1 MPPLIRLPSSFT
13 RRPRSLNKLSSAPP
27 RGVLYFG
34 GTMPNQDFLMATY
47 GRLPVAF
54 AKGTGA
60 CLWDQDGREYL
71 DAMAGVAVNSLG
83 HAHPAIVEAIC
94 AQAQRLI
101 HVSNWYENREQ
112 EALGR
117 KLCEVAQMDRV
128 FFGNSGAEANEAA
141 LKLAR
146 LHGHRK
152 GVETPSVIVME
163 GSFHGRTLATLS
175 ASGSRKVQAGFEPLV
190 TGFRRVPF
198 NDLQAVRQVGER
210 DQTVVAVLVEP
221 ILGEGGIQIPDPGY
235 LKGLRKICDEAG
247 WLLIFDEIQTGMC
260 RSGTWFAWQQEN
272 ARPDVMTVAKALGNG
287 LPIGAC
293 LAHGAA
299 AELFHPG
306 QHGSTFGG
314 NPLVT
319 ATALAVI
326 KELEAMRAWERAAAL
341 GARIL
346 NELKERLKDLPGVKA
361 IRGRG
366 LLIGVELD
374 RPCQPIMRAALDRG
388 LLLNVTA
395 ERVVRLLPPLILS
408 DTQAS
413 QIAER
418 TAATIAEFLA
428 S

>member
-1 MPPLIRLPSSFT
+1 MPT
-13 RRPRSLNKLSSAPP
+13 EH
-27 RGVLYFG
+27 Y
-34 GTMPNQDFLMATY
+34 LMTTY

-54 AKGTGA
+54 TRGEGA
-60 CLWDQDGREYL
+60 WLWDEEGRKYL
-71 DAMAGVAVNSLG
+71 DGLAGVAVNALG
-83 HAHPAIVEAIC
+83 HAHPAIVEAVC
-94 AQAQRLI
+94 AQSRRLI
-101 HVSNWYENREQ
+101 HVSNWYQNREQ

-117 KLCEVAQMDRV
+117 KLCEVASMDRA
-128 FFGNSGAEANEAA
+128 FFANSGAEANEAA

-152 GVETPSVIVME
+152 GVEAPAVIVME
-163 GSFHGRTLATLS
+163 GSFHGRTLGTLS

-190 TGFRRVPF
+190 PGFRRVPF
-198 NDLQAVRQVGER
+198 NDLGAVRQVRER

-221 ILGEGGIQIPDPGY
+221 VLGEGGIQIPDAGY

-247 WLLIFDEIQTGMC
+247 WLLILDEIQTGLC
-260 RSGTWFAWQQEN
+260 RSGSWFAWQQEE

-314 NPLVT
+314 SPLVT
-319 ATALAVI
+319 AVGLAVV
-326 KELEAMRAWERAAAL
+326 ETLESMRAWERAEAL
-341 GARIL
+341 GARL
-346 NELKERLKDLPGVKA
+346 LADLQGRLRDTAGVKA
-361 IRGRG
+361 VRGRG
-366 LLIGVELD
+366 LLIGIELD
-374 RPCQPIMRAALDRG
+374 RPAQPIMKLALDRG
-388 LLLNVTA
+388 LLVNVTV

-408 DTQAS
+408 DGEADLLAQG
-413 QIAER
+413 
-418 TAATIAEFLA
+418 TAVAIQEFLA

>member
-1 MPPLIRLPSSFT
+1 MPT
-13 RRPRSLNKLSSAPP
+13 EHC
-27 RGVLYFG
+27 
-34 GTMPNQDFLMATY
+34 LMTTY

-54 AKGTGA
+54 TRGEGA
-60 CLWDQDGREYL
+60 WLWDEKGRKYL
-71 DAMAGVAVNSLG
+71 DGLAGVAVNGLG
-83 HAHPAIVEAIC
+83 HAHPAVVDAVC
-94 AQAQRLI
+94 AQARRLI

-117 KLCEVAQMDRV
+117 RLCGVAGMDRA
-128 FFGNSGAEANEAA
+128 FFANSGAEANEAA

-152 GVETPSVIVME
+152 GVEAPAVIVME
-163 GSFHGRTLATLS
+163 GSFHGRTLGTLS

-190 TGFRRVPF
+190 PGFRRVPF
-198 NDLQAVRQVGER
+198 NDLGAVSQVRER

-221 ILGEGGIQIPDPGY
+221 ILGEGGIQIPDAGY

-247 WLLIFDEIQTGMC
+247 WLLILDEIQTGLC
-260 RSGTWFAWQQEN
+260 RSGSWFAWQQEG

-314 NPLVT
+314 NPL
-319 ATALAVI
+319 ASAAGLAVI
-326 KELEAMRAWERAAAL
+326 ETLEGLRAWERAAAL
-341 GARIL
+341 GQRL
-346 NELKERLKDLPGVKA
+346 LGDLQERLRETSGVKA
-361 IRGRG
+361 VRGRG
-366 LLIGVELD
+366 LLLGIELD
-374 RPCQPIMRAALDRG
+374 RPAQPVMQLALNRG
-388 LLLNVTA
+388 LLVNVTA

-408 DTQAS
+408 DDEAVLLAQ
-413 QIAER
+413 R
-418 TAATIAEFLA
+418 TAGAIQEFLA